1 MPYAPAAL
9 VIKAVSSLED
19 THPLAVV
26 TLPALLRAAREAE
39 VDPTVDTVAFGGAEE
54 SALLEEY
61 FQLPRPPVAD
71 RPFFAPW
78 AVADR
83 DSRWQT
89 KKYPGATLQ
98 RMRTDLSGRGR
109 VLRQLKD
116 KPRRDQ
122 WGLTPSAG
130 NELTGAGGKAAGSGQ
145 VALID
150 LALWF
155 GRTIDTATL
164 AEPAPGSAD
173 IDRLYAWFLDQ
184 FEPQVGDLVGTVYR
198 EGIPAAYRDAP
209 FEDAPVGEETY
220 EALGSM
226 PPAPTVSIA
235 LDELVTRL
243 ETTLRAEGF
252 VLPTGLVRRVLTA
265 WMRGDIVV
273 LVGQPGTGKSLFS
286 NLLGHALSAEL
297 DLEIPIVVPVR
308 ADFDEAEFIGYER
321 LDGTPQLRE
330 FATSVLKSEN
340 PLNARVVVLEEF
352 NLAPVET
359 YLAAVLVATQD
370 KERIVRLPGDERAT
384 LPIDT
389 FILATCNSY
398 RDEPE
403 TRVRVSSPTKR
414 RSTIITMPNVLGDR
428 FEDEGE
434 QVILDLALERI
445 QSEARRVLERLN
457 DSTSAQFDSLRLNG
471 LQSIV
476 GLESFSSE
484 VRTSLV
490 RVCTAILETT
500 TGRSWFTLGLLRDI
514 ALAIALAPREALE
527 EMRALGQAVADKL
540 VHQVRGPHSDVQD
553 LEAACADLPNA
564 EEIGQLLARAS
575 DGPSEELLPLL

>member
-9 VIKAVSSLED
+9 VVKAVSSLED

-26 TLPALLRAAREAE
+26 TLPALLQAAHEAG
-39 VDPTVDTVAFGGAEE
+39 VDPTVDLVPFGGPEE
-54 SALLEEY
+54 SALLKSY
-61 FQLPRPPVAD
+61 FQLPRPPSLD

-78 AVADR
+78 ASSGGE
-83 DSRWQT
+83 SRWQT
-89 KKYPGATLQ
+89 KKYPGGGLQ
-98 RMRTDLSGRGR
+98 RMRTDLSGRGQ
-109 VLRQLKD
+109 VLRLLKD
-116 KPRRDQ
+116 KPRDR
-122 WGLTPSAG
+122 WGLTPTAG
-130 NELTGAGGKAAGSGQ
+130 KELTGAGGKASGFEQ
-145 VALID
+145 VRLID

-155 GRTIDTATL
+155 GRDVDIATL
-164 AEPAPGSAD
+164 PQHSSGASD
-173 IDRLYAWFLDQ
+173 IDRLYAWFLDR
-184 FEPQVGDLVGTVYR
+184 FAPKVGDLVGTVYSD
-198 EGIPAAYRDAP
+198 GIPSEYRASP
-209 FEDAPVGEETY
+209 FEAAPVGDETY

-235 LDELVTRL
+235 LDELVMRL
-243 ETTLRAEGF
+243 EASLEADGF

-273 LVGQPGTGKSLFS
+273 LVGQPGTGKSLFA
-286 NLLGHALSAEL
+286 NLLGHALSDEL
-297 DLEIPIVVPVR
+297 DLEIPVVIPVR
-308 ADFDEAEFIGYER
+308 SDFDEAEFIGYER
-321 LDGTPQLRE
+321 LNGTPQLRE
-330 FATSVLKSEN
+330 FATAVLKSDS

-370 KERIVRLPGDERAT
+370 KERIVRLPGDERVS

-414 RSTIITMPNVLGDR
+414 RSTIVTMPNVLSDR
-428 FEDEGE
+428 FEDEGDE
-434 QVILDLALERI
+434 VILELALERI
-445 QSEARRVLERLN
+445 QSETRRVLERIQA
-457 DSTSAQFDSLRLNG
+457 STSAQFDSLRLHG
-471 LQSIV
+471 LQSV
-476 GLESFSSE
+476 TDLTSLSPE
-484 VRTSLV
+484 VRTALV
-490 RVCTAILETT
+490 RVTTAILDTT
-500 TGRSWFTLGLLRDI
+500 TGRSWFTLGLLRDV
-514 ALAIALAPREALE
+514 ALAVALAPRDSLE

-540 VHQVRGPHSDVQD
+540 IHQVRGPHSDVQE